1 MTVLIT
7 FEYAFAILLEAIQ
20 AISLT
25 NPRHDM
31 TTTNKPH
38 PSAPEEDSPDAP
50 RDEQRIIIY
59 NSEDGRAKVTLYAR
73 DGSVWMNQSQLAEL
87 FDTSKQS
94 ISYHINNILSER
106 ELSAHSV
113 VKEYL
118 TTATDDKQ
126 YSVTFYSLEMILA
139 IGFRVRSKRGVQFR
153 QWATRNLKEYM
164 VKGFVID
171 DERLKNP
178 DGRPDYFESLGL
190 WHSYREKSIFAL
202 EETMVS

>member
-1 MTVLIT
+1 
-7 FEYAFAILLEAIQ
+7 
-20 AISLT
+20 
-25 NPRHDM
+25 M
-31 TTTNKPH
+31 TTTNEPH

-87 FDTSKQS
+87 FDTSIPN
-94 ISYHINNILSER
+94 ISMHISNILKDR
-106 ELSAHSV
+106 ELVRDSV
-113 VKEYL
+113 IKEYL

-126 YSVTFYSLEMILA
+126 YSVTFYSLEMIL
-139 IGFRVRSKRGVQFR
+139 
-153 QWATRNLKEYM
+153 
-164 VKGFVID
+164 D
-171 DERLKNP
+171 
-178 DGRPDYFESLGL
+178 SLGL